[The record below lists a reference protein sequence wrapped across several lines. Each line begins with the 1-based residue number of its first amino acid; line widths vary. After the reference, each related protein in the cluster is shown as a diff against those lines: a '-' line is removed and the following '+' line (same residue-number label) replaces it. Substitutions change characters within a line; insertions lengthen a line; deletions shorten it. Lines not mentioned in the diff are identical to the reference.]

1 MNINS
6 TYKILD
12 ELGLKISDYKLFGEF
27 VRNNNN
33 SYEESIDII
42 RKAKSVKDKKI
53 NYTDFEKRMV
63 GYFKEI
69 QRLIN
74 KDSLFVFSNE
84 EDKDNFKKYFQ
95 SIIDKYIIIYKLKD
109 DKDNVIAAT
118 LLASS
123 NSFMGKKTY
132 EALKGFLID
141 YSNEELVLTFTNYIK
156 IMFL

>member
-33 SYEESIDII
+33 SYEEAIDII
-42 RKAKSVKDKKI
+42 RKSKSVKDKKI

-74 KDSLFVFSNE
+74 KIVYLFFLMRKTKTILKSI
-84 EDKDNFKKYFQ
+84 FK
-95 SIIDKYIIIYKLKD
+95 
-109 DKDNVIAAT
+109 V
-118 LLASS
+118 LLI
-123 NSFMGKKTY
+123 N
-132 EALKGFLID
+132 I
-141 YSNEELVLTFTNYIK
+141 
-156 IMFL
+156 